1 VLKRTKPSLFDIRR
15 KPGQP
20 DAETD
25 IRKSTYAAGIGM
37 TIPFVLLTGPLM
49 GYYFGSWLDGRYGTS
64 WITIA
69 AVLFGLAGSIHLT
82 VKMVRE
88 IST

>member
-15 KPGQP
+15 KPNQL

-49 GYYFGSWLDGRYGTS
+49 GWFVGSWLDGRYGTG
-64 WITIA
+64 WITIF
-69 AVLFGLAGSIHLT
+69 AVLLGLAGSIQLT
-82 VKMVRE
+82 VKMIKE

>member
-1 VLKRTKPSLFDIRR
+1 MLKRTKPSLFDIRR

-25 IRKSTYAAGIGM
+25 MRKSMYAAGIGM

-49 GYYFGSWLDGRYGTS
+49 GWFAGSWLDGRYGTS
-64 WITIA
+64 WITIF
-69 AVLFGLAGSIHLT
+69 AVLLGLAGSIHLT
-82 VKMVRE
+82 VKMVKE

>member
-1 VLKRTKPSLFDIRR
+1 MLKRTKPSLFDIRR
-15 KPGQP
+15 KPGQL

-25 IRKSTYAAGIGM
+25 MRKSMYAAGIGM

-49 GYYFGSWLDGRYGTS
+49 GWFVGSWLDGRYGTS

-69 AVLFGLAGSIHLT
+69 AVLLGLAGSIQLT
-82 VKMVRE
+82 VKMVKE